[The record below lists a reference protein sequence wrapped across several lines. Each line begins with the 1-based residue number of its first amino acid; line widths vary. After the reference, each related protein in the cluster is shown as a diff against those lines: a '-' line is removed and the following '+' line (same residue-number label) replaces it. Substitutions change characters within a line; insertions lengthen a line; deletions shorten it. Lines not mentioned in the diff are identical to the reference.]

1 MRRLVLPAVATL
13 LALSVS
19 GPVGASGDYG
29 CYPAWKLPSRDFDC
43 ADRAVLSPGNDS
55 RVNLFYLLRD
65 RQGLGSTGAKRP
77 TDNWNDGF
85 YGSAFFDWRQL
96 RGTFYPAVATDEAD
110 GDYAGSRCVSLASGG
125 QAFAA
130 AMTANG
136 KLSAWEREQLLM
148 ARGGL
153 VRRCQATGAEATGWP
168 ANVKSAPGREF
179 LGYLQAADAFYGEQW
194 DAARQGF
201 ATLRSARD
209 PWVAETAAYML
220 GRTELNAAQAAAFDE
235 YGSFAGPAKVDTA
248 ALARASAGFQDY
260 LKRYARGRYA
270 ASAGGLRRRTL
281 WLAGDAAALSREYER
296 LLAATPGG
304 QKGAAD
310 LVEEIDN
317 KLLIAARAPD
327 GLDGPLLLA
336 TLDLMMMRS
345 AEGSERPVITA
356 AQIAAQESRFV
367 GRADLFGFVTA
378 SHAYYV
384 AGDMRRVLQLIPDAA
399 RQPRFSALEFS
410 RQVLRG
416 MALAGLRDRNEAGFW
431 REMLGGVDPLY
442 QRPIVELAL
451 AQNWERGGKLR
462 EVFAPGSPIT
472 DAGIREILLIQVAD
486 AALLRAQ
493 ARAAQAPRHERD
505 VALFTLLYKQLSRG
519 DYAGFLGDY
528 ALLRSDAK
536 AEGGL
541 WNLRQ
546 QEDVPVGLFRAGTWS
561 DGYAC
566 PALRTTVQA
575 LARNPRDVKAR
586 LCLGDFYR
594 LNGFDDYGADGSAP
608 KPDEL
613 GGTPTRFAGR
623 PVPRAALYADIIADA
638 AAPAGDKAYALYR
651 AVNCYAPNGN
661 NACGGADVPQS
672 QRRAWF
678 QRLKTDHAAS
688 PWAQKLRYYW

>member
-1 MRRLVLPAVATL
+1 MRRVVLPAVATL
-13 LALSVS
+13 LAFTVA
-19 GPVGASGDYG
+19 GPAGASGDYG
-29 CYPAWKLPSRDFDC
+29 CSPAWKLPSREFDC
-43 ADRAVLSPGNDS
+43 GDRAVLSPGNDS

-65 RQGLGSTGAKRP
+65 RQGLGSSGAKRP
-77 TDNWNDGF
+77 TDSWNDGV

-96 RGTFYPAVATDEAD
+96 RATFYPALAADEEGGA
-110 GDYAGSRCVSLASGG
+110 YAGSRCVSLASGA
-125 QAFAA
+125 QAFNAA
-130 AMTANG
+130 VAANG
-136 KLSAWEREQLLM
+136 QVSQWEREQLAM

-153 VRRCQATGAEATGWP
+153 VRRCDGNGAEATGWP
-168 ANVKSAPGREF
+168 ANVKSAAGREF
-179 LGYLQAADAFYGEQW
+179 LAYLQAADAFYGEQW
-194 DAARQGF
+194 DPARQGF
-201 ATLRSARD
+201 AGLRAARD
-209 PWVAETAAYML
+209 PWVSETASYML
-220 GRTELNAAQAAAFDE
+220 ARTELNAAQAAAFDE
-235 YGSFAGPAKVDTA
+235 YGSFAGPPKVDTA
-248 ALARASAGFQDY
+248 ALGRASAGFQDY
-260 LKRYARGRYA
+260 LKRFAKGRYA

-304 QKGAAD
+304 QGAAAD

-317 KLLIAARAPD
+317 KLLTAARAPG

-356 AQIAAQESRFV
+356 AQIAAQEGRFA
-367 GRADLFGFVTA
+367 GRGDLFGLVSA

-384 AGDMRRVLQLIPDAA
+384 AQDMRRVLQLVPDDA
-399 RQPRFSALEFS
+399 RQPRFSPVQFS

-416 MALAGLRDRNEAGFW
+416 MALAALKDRNEAGFW
-431 REMLGGVDPLY
+431 REMLGGADPLY

-451 AQNWERGGKLR
+451 AQNWERGGKLD
-462 EVFAPGSPIT
+462 EVFAAGSPIT

-486 AALLRAQ
+486 VALLRAQ
-493 ARAAQAPRHERD
+493 AKTAQRPRHERD
-505 VALFTLLYKQLSRG
+505 VALFTLLYKQLVRG

-528 ALLRSDAK
+528 ALMRGDAK

-566 PALRTTVQA
+566 PALRTTAQA

-594 LNGFDDYGADGSAP
+594 LNGFDEYGTDGSAP

-623 PVPRAALYADIIADA
+623 PVSRAALYTEVIADA

-661 NACGGADVPQS
+661 NACGGEDVPQS

-678 QRLKTDHAAS
+678 QRLKADHAAS

>member
-77 TDNWNDGF
+77 TDSWNDGF

-96 RGTFYPAVATDEAD
+96 RGTFYPAVATDEAG

-130 AMTANG
+130 AMTANA

-248 ALARASAGFQDY
+248 ALARASAGLQDY

-296 LLAATPGG
+296 LLAAIPGG

-310 LVEEIDN
+310 RVEADVDQRDLE
-317 KLLIAARAPD
+317 LSV
-327 GLDGPLLLA
+327 LDQRVGHGGVEQHVA
-336 TLDLMMMRS
+336 V
-345 AEGSERPVITA
+345 RPGV
-356 AQIAAQESRFV
+356 E
-367 GRADLFGFVTA
+367 AD
-378 SHAYYV
+378 
-384 AGDMRRVLQLIPDAA
+384 R
-399 RQPRFSALEFS
+399 RQPRYERHEQDEPEQHA
-410 RQVLRG
+410 
-416 MALAGLRDRNEAGFW
+416 
-431 REMLGGVDPLY
+431 
-442 QRPIVELAL
+442 RPI
-451 AQNWERGGKLR
+451 
-462 EVFAPGSPIT
+462 APG
-472 DAGIREILLIQVAD
+472 REHGQRIQ
-486 AALLRAQ
+486 
-493 ARAAQAPRHERD
+493 E
-505 VALFTLLYKQLSRG
+505 
-519 DYAGFLGDY
+519 
-528 ALLRSDAK
+528 
-536 AEGGL
+536 
-541 WNLRQ
+541 
-546 QEDVPVGLFRAGTWS
+546 
-561 DGYAC
+561 
-566 PALRTTVQA
+566 
-575 LARNPRDVKAR
+575 
-586 LCLGDFYR
+586 
-594 LNGFDDYGADGSAP
+594 
-608 KPDEL
+608 
-613 GGTPTRFAGR
+613 
-623 PVPRAALYADIIADA
+623 
-638 AAPAGDKAYALYR
+638 R
-651 AVNCYAPNGN
+651 AVGSGPGSDSATRALVRPGAGARGRLV
-661 NACGGADVPQS
+661 AC
-672 QRRAWF
+672 
-678 QRLKTDHAAS
+678 L
-688 PWAQKLRYYW
+688 